1 MKPTTVRIDDNVL
14 GRLDNLAEA
23 LNRSRSWIINQAIEK
38 FVDYEEWFA
47 QEIQAGLSEVEQGK
61 IATDEEVRSAFSK
74 WGVDAR

>member
-61 IATDEEVRSAFSK
+61 IATDEEVRSAFSQ